1 MTLSFKVIQNNA
13 VTLLFLCLSLIVLTA
28 FIELEHSAMG
38 STLTIIF
45 VTCVCVSYFIPN
57 DKAKRYIAIFSVML
71 IVFTGLYFPLDIEE
85 IEELYIFIPILYLFI
100 FPGSLWPIVIS
111 LLLTTAYLPSLATT
125 EFSDFIEDTLEL
137 VIICSFASIMVYFQ
151 QKSLRQMK
159 FFRHESF
166 TDYLTRLPNRKMFLK
181 QLAIQEELVN
191 AADDNA
197 NFSLLIVD
205 LDGFKKINDQLGH
218 LAGDN
223 LLRMVASRLEQLT
236 SDNVKTYRLG
246 GDEFAFVVNSTTEIE
261 SLKEVTQLL
270 TQQVLQLSNAP
281 YKLEHR
287 SYVITAS
294 IGISNYPADADNLET
309 LCTNADVAM
318 YKAKNSGKNTAFF
331 YEMSLMRDTLRRYEL
346 EHDLESAIA
355 NNEMYLL
362 FQPKVDL
369 VSGDVVSAEALL
381 RWQHPKHGFVSPA
394 EFIPIAEESNSIIE
408 IGDWVIRSTCENI
421 VQWKK
426 NYNFSR
432 IAVNV
437 SAVQLAQGNFIKR
450 LQLILQETQCQP
462 DWLELEQ
469 TESWIMDHPEENI
482 RVLKQLKALG
492 VYLSLDDFGTAYSSL
507 SQIGRLPLDVLKI
520 DKSFIDNCVK
530 KTEDHMIVRTIIQLG
545 HNLNMKVIAE
555 GVEDE
560 AQRDLLISEGCDE
573 YQGYLFSK
581 PAPVDDF
588 LKTLN
593 KKQSSP

>member
-1 MTLSFKVIQNNA
+1 MKFSFNIIKKNA
-13 VTLLFLCLSLIVLTA
+13 ITLLFLCISLIVLAA
-28 FIELEHSAMG
+28 FLELEHSGTARV
-38 STLTIIF
+38 LTVLFI
-45 VTCVCVSYFIPN
+45 TCLSVSYFIP
-57 DKAKRYIAIFSVML
+57 DKKLKNYIAIFSVAL
-71 IVFTGLYFPLDIEE
+71 IVFIGLYFPLDIEE

-100 FPGSLWPIVIS
+100 FPGSLWPIAIA
-111 LLLTTAYLPSLATT
+111 LLLTTAYMPSLATT
-125 EFSDFIEDTLEL
+125 ELSDFIEDTLEL
-137 VIICSFASIMVYFQ
+137 IFISSFATIMVFFQ
-151 QKSLRQMK
+151 QKSLKEMQY
-159 FFRHESF
+159 FRHESY

-181 QLAIQEELVN
+181 QLAIQEKLTN
-191 AADDNA
+191 ASDDNA

-223 LLRMVASRLEQLT
+223 ILRMVATRLELLIT
-236 SDNVKTYRLG
+236 DNIKTYRLG
-246 GDEFAFVVNSTTEIE
+246 GDEFAFIVNSTTELE
-261 SLKEVTQLL
+261 NLKKVTQ
-270 TQQVLQLSNAP
+270 QLSQQILQQSNIP

-287 SYVITAS
+287 SYSITS
-294 IGISNYPADADNLET
+294 SVGISNYPADADNLET

-318 YKAKNSGKNTAFF
+318 YKAKSNGKNTSFF
-331 YEMSLMRDTLRRYEL
+331 YEMSLLENTLRRYEL
-346 EHDLESAIA
+346 EHDLKSAIA

-369 VSGDVVSAEALL
+369 ASGDVLSAEALL

-408 IGDWVIRSTCENI
+408 IGDWVIRTTCENI

-426 NYNFSR
+426 EYNFTR

-437 SAVQLAQGNFIKR
+437 SAVQLAQTNFIKR
-450 LQLILQETQCQP
+450 LRLTLEETQCQP
-462 DWLELEQ
+462 DWLEVEQ
-469 TESWIMDHPEENI
+469 TESWIMNNPEENI
-482 RVLKQLKALG
+482 RVLDKLKKLG

-530 KTEDHMIVRTIIQLG
+530 KTQDHMIVRTIIQLG

-560 AQRDLLISEGCDE
+560 EQRDLLISEGCDE

-581 PAPVDDF
+581 PVPAEQFVE
-588 LKTLN
+588 TLN
-593 KKQSSP
+593 KK